1 MTMEKDTSTDEI
13 NILVVEFL
21 KDALTYLE
29 ARINL
34 IDNKASIFIAIQGG
48 IFAIITY
55 VIKEVFWTDT
65 PSIISSVCYAS
76 LILDSI
82 LAAFAILLLVQTIRP
97 TETIFILKGH
107 LNQVKMEGYV
117 MWPNHEFPQTA
128 EDYIAKIASLDI
140 SKIKANYENAHF
152 TALQIIRN
160 KYKYYRWAVFLMKF
174 MILFSAIEIGILG
187 LLKLLVK

>member
-1 MTMEKDTSTDEI
+1 MEKGASTDEI
-13 NILVVEFL
+13 NNLVVEFL
-21 KDALTYLE
+21 KYAITYIE
-29 ARINL
+29 ARIDL
-34 IDNKASIFIAIQGG
+34 IDNKASILIAIQGG

-65 PSIISSVCYAS
+65 PSIFSSVGYAS

-82 LAAFAILLLVQTIRP
+82 LAASAILLLVQTIRP
-97 TETIFILKGH
+97 SNDIFSLKGH

-117 MWPNHEFPQTA
+117 MWPNDEFPQSA
-128 EDYIAKIASLDI
+128 EDYRTKVALLDL
-140 SKIKANYENAHF
+140 SKIKANYENTHF
-152 TALQIIRN
+152 IALQNVRR
-160 KYKYYRWAVFLMKF
+160 KLKYYRRAVFLMKL